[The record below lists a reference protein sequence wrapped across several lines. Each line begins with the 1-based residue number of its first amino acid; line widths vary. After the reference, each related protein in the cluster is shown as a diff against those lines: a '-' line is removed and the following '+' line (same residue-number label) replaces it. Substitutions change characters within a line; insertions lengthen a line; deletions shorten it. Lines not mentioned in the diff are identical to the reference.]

1 MVIPDGRQADPGST
15 RLRDGWRCPM
25 SVAAKPQAE
34 LDQPVVVPEEE
45 FAGLKRT
52 LPSAQHL
59 LFYALAAGFTVY
71 HLIVLNLYPQE
82 ALLFR
87 ATHVAWAAVLGFA
100 LYRPFAAARADRVPW
115 YDWVLIA
122 SSLACCAYI
131 YVELEGL
138 LFRAGA
144 IPDPA
149 DIVAGLVGTLIVLEF
164 ARRTSGVALPIIAGV
179 FILYVFVG
187 PWLPGVLYHRGYEW
201 QRFFPYIYS
210 DLGIFG
216 TTTEASSNFIVLF
229 VAFGAFLQV
238 SKVGDYFNDLAF
250 SLFGW
255 TRGGPAK
262 ATVASGVLFGA
273 ISGSSVANVVAS
285 GAISI
290 PMMRR
295 VGYDRP
301 TAAAVEATS
310 STGGQ
315 ITPPVLGAGAFL
327 MAEITGISYGE
338 IAFAAIIPCIL
349 FYIACFMHVELH
361 ARIHGLRGL
370 PRSELPPL
378 GALLRKAYLFAPIV
392 VMVWTLMQGF
402 SAFRAGTLGIVA
414 AIVVSWLSRDTAI
427 GPRRAMEGL
436 TQAARDCLQ
445 LVAVCA
451 CAGIIV
457 GVIALTG
464 IGGRFAQLMLALAG
478 EHKLYAMIF
487 AMVIALV
494 LGMGMPTTAAY
505 AIAAAVV
512 APGLQRIGVP
522 PLVAHMF
529 IFYYAVISSITPPV
543 ALASFAAAAIA
554 RADPW
559 KTSFISVKMG
569 LATFI
574 VPFMFFYSPLLLGQG
589 QLWPVLQALV
599 SASIGVVLLACATE
613 GWLGGR
619 LNWPLRA
626 IALVAAVCLIAPGT
640 ITDLVGLAL
649 GAAVWAYARFLRRG
663 AEPA

>member
-1 MVIPDGRQADPGST
+1 MSEAAAGADD
-15 RLRDGWRCPM
+15 R
-25 SVAAKPQAE
+25 
-34 LDQPVVVPEEE
+34 PVTVPEEE
-45 FAGLKRT
+45 FAGFKRR
-52 LPSAQHL
+52 LAGIEHY
-59 LFYALAAGFTVY
+59 LFFAVAAGFTLY
-71 HLIVLNLYPQE
+71 HLVVLNLYPQE

-87 ATHVAWAAVLGFA
+87 ATHVAWGAALGFA
-100 LYRPFAAARADRVPW
+100 LFRPFARARADRVAW

-122 SSLACCAYI
+122 LSIACAGYI
-131 YVELEGL
+131 YMALDGL

-144 IPDPA
+144 IPDPW
-149 DIVAGLVGTLIVLEF
+149 DVVVGLVGTLIVIEF
-164 ARRTSGVALPIIAGV
+164 ARRTSGLALPIIAGV

-187 PWLPGVLYHRGYEW
+187 PWLPGPLYHRGFDW
-201 QRFFPYIYS
+201 QRFFAYIYS

-238 SKVGDYFNDLAF
+238 SKVGDYFNELALG
-250 SLFGW
+250 LFGW

-285 GAISI
+285 GSITI

-295 VGYDRP
+295 VGYDRA
-301 TAAAVEATS
+301 TAGAVEATS

-327 MAEITGISYGE
+327 MAEITGINYAE
-338 IAFAAIIPCIL
+338 IAFAAIIPCVL
-349 FYIACFMHVELH
+349 FYIACFMHVDLH
-361 ARIHGLRGL
+361 ARLNGLKGL
-370 PRSELPPL
+370 PLSELPPL
-378 GALLRKAYLFAPIV
+378 SGLLRQLYLFAPLF
-392 VMVWTLMQGF
+392 VMVWTLMSGF
-402 SAFRAGTLGIVA
+402 SAFRAGTLGILS
-414 AIVVSWLSRDTAI
+414 AILVSWLDRRSAI
-427 GPRRAMEGL
+427 GPQRVMDALG
-436 TQAARDCLQ
+436 QAARDSLQ

-464 IGGRFAQLMLALAG
+464 IGGRFAQLILAIAG
-478 EHKLYAMIF
+478 ENQLLAMVF
-487 AMVIALV
+487 AMVVALV

-505 AIAAAVV
+505 AIGAAVV

-529 IFYYAVISSITPPV
+529 IFYFAVLSSITPPV

-554 RADPW
+554 KADPW
-559 KTSFISVKMG
+559 KTSFIALKMG

-589 QLWPVLQALV
+589 AFLSVLQVLL
-599 SASIGVVLLACATE
+599 SASIGVILLACATE
-613 GWLGGR
+613 GWLGAP
-619 LNWPLRA
+619 LSWPLRA
-626 IALVAAVCLIAPGT
+626 LAFVAALCLITPGT
-640 ITDLVGLAL
+640 VTDLIGLAL
-649 GAAVWAYARFLRRG
+649 GAAVWAYMRLWRG
-663 AEPA
+663 RSVTAA